1 MAKRDKKKRA
11 KTKQAPTQQ
20 DKTVKT
26 KSLPKTK
33 KEPKTA
39 LEPTSFNHKRPA
51 WRVSHLEMVD
61 PYGWHETDA
70 VTLKRI
76 REKLGDFESM
86 TWNQILVDGK
96 KRHHSIRIDQIA
108 KPALKRLREIEQD
121 DIDRL
126 VSLSLS
132 GKQRVWGILEE
143 GVLRLLWWDPNH
155 KICPSHKKHT

>member
-1 MAKRDKKKRA
+1 M
-11 KTKQAPTQQ
+11 
-20 DKTVKT
+20 
-26 KSLPKTK
+26 
-33 KEPKTA
+33 
-39 LEPTSFNHKRPA
+39 
-51 WRVSHLEMVD
+51 SHLEMVD